1 MGRIA
6 KALGLQLPTL
16 AATPPPELTSA
27 AGAELVPIEAA
38 RLRRLVGD
46 ATRAAAYPSPLRAG
60 DLDPAAA
67 AAFGFSADTETVTR
81 REAMRVPA
89 VRRARAVIAGTIGAM
104 TWQCRRGH
112 DLIPRQL
119 VDQPSLDVTPQF
131 VWTWTVDDLF
141 FRGISWWRV
150 LTRDSQGY
158 PEHVERLAAERVT
171 VERNEGVVY
180 VDSERVP
187 DADLIRFDGP
197 DEGVL
202 EYGATT
208 LRTCLLL
215 EAAVRKFARL
225 DVPLGFL
232 RPAEGAQELS
242 GAAGTGNPDDP
253 EDDRSEIDVLL
264 DEWESAR
271 SRRSTAFLNR
281 AVEYETVMFDAARVQ
296 LAEARQHQAT
306 EVARLTNLP
315 PRYVNAPQ
323 ASGMTYSNTESDRRD
338 LLDTSLDQYVTAIAQ
353 RLSMPDVTPRGQRI
367 APDIFS
373 WLRGDTA
380 AVVEAGATA
389 IAAGVMGAEEV
400 RTEWLGLPARTS
412 TPTDPTDTVSE
423 TE

>member
-6 KALGLQLPTL
+6 RALGLEVPQLVT
-16 AATPPPELTSA
+16 AD
-27 AGAELVPIEAA
+27 AEVVSIEAG
-38 RLRRLVGD
+38 RLRRLVAD
-46 ATRAAAYPSPLRAG
+46 ATTAAAYPSPLRAG

-67 AAFGFSADTETVTR
+67 AAFGFSPDTETVTR

-89 VRRARAVIAGTIGAM
+89 VRRARAVIAGTIGGM

-112 DLIPRQL
+112 DLIDRQL
-119 VDQPSLDVTPQF
+119 LSQPDPNTTAQYVF
-131 VWTWTVDDLF
+131 TWTVDDLLF
-141 FRGISWWRV
+141 YGVSWWLV
-150 LTRDSQGY
+150 TDRDAEGF
-158 PEHVERLAAERVT
+158 PRHVERLVRERVR
-171 VERNEGVVY
+171 VEQSEGVVY
-180 VDSERVP
+180 VDGRRRDDRDV
-187 DADLIRFDGP
+187 IRFDGP

-208 LRTCLLL
+208 LKTCLLL

-242 GAAGTGNPDDP
+242 ATPGSGAPDDP
-253 EDDRSEIDVLL
+253 SDDRSEIDVLL
-264 DEWESAR
+264 DEWENAR

-281 AVEYETVMFDAARVQ
+281 AVEYETVMFDASRIE
-296 LAEARQHQAT
+296 LAAARQHQAA

-323 ASGMTYSNTESDRRD
+323 ASGMTYTNTESDRRD

-353 RLSMPDVTPRGQRI
+353 RLSMGDVTPRGQRV

-373 WLRGDTA
+373 WLRGDTRE
-380 AVVEAGATA
+380 VVEAGSTA
-389 IAAGVMGAEEV
+389 VAAGIMSPEEV
-400 RTEWLGLPARTS
+400 RTEWLGMPAGAPGVPAPAS
-412 TPTDPTDTVSE
+412 PDPSSE

>member
-6 KALGLQLPTL
+6 RAFGLEVPQLTT
-16 AATPPPELTSA
+16 ADA
-27 AGAELVPIEAA
+27 AGELVSIDAA
-38 RLRRLVGD
+38 RLRRLVSD
-46 ATRAAAYPSPLRAG
+46 ATKAAAYPSPLTRG

-67 AAFGFSADTETVTR
+67 AAFGFAPDTETVTR

-89 VRRARAVIAGTIGAM
+89 VRRARAIIAGTIGGM
-104 TWQCRRGH
+104 TWQCRRGY

-119 VDQPSLDVTPQF
+119 CSQPNPDTTAQY

-141 FRGISWWRV
+141 FNGVSWWRV
-150 LTRDSQGY
+150 LDRDGENY
-158 PEHVERLAAERVT
+158 PSMVERVVRERVRVDQSEGRVYIDGEHV
-171 VERNEGVVY
+171 
-180 VDSERVP
+180 P
-187 DADLIRFDGP
+187 DRDVIRFDGP

-242 GAAGTGNPDDP
+242 GEPGTGNPADPDDS
-253 EDDRSEIDVLL
+253 RSEIDVLL
-264 DEWESAR
+264 DEWEDAR
-271 SRRSTAFLNR
+271 ARRSTAFLNR

-296 LAEARQHQAT
+296 LAEARQQQAM

-323 ASGMTYSNTESDRRD
+323 ASGMTYTNTESDRRD
-338 LLDTSLDQYVTAIAQ
+338 LLDTSLDQYVTAISQ
-353 RLSMPDVTPRGQRI
+353 RLSMGDVTPRGQTV

-380 AVVEAGATA
+380 AVISAGAAA
-389 IAAGVMGAEEV
+389 IDAGVMSPEEV
-400 RTEWLGLPARTS
+400 RTEWLGMRGGAPGKPEAS
-412 TPTDPTDTVSE
+412 SPTEVSE
-423 TE
+423 

>member
-6 KALGLQLPTL
+6 RTFGLEVPQL
-16 AATPPPELTSA
+16 AIASA
-27 AGAELVPIEAA
+27 PAEVVSIEAG
-38 RLRRLVGD
+38 RLRRLVAD
-46 ATRAAAYPSPLRAG
+46 ATRAAAYPSPLRTG

-67 AAFGFSADTETVTR
+67 AAFGFAPDTETVTR

-112 DLIPRQL
+112 DLIPRTL
-119 VDQPSLDVTPQF
+119 CAQPNLDTTAQF
-131 VWTWTVDDLF
+131 VWTWTVDDLMF
-141 FRGISWWRV
+141 NGVSWWRV
-150 LTRDSQGY
+150 LTRDGDGY
-158 PEHVERLAAERVT
+158 PEHVERVVRERVR
-171 VERNEGVVY
+171 VDQSEGAVFI
-180 VDSERVP
+180 DGDRVP
-187 DADLIRFDGP
+187 DRDVIRFDGP

-232 RPAEGAQELS
+232 RPAEGAQEVS
-242 GAAGTGNPDDP
+242 GEPGTGNPGDP
-253 EDDRSEIDVLL
+253 EDDRSAIDVLL
-264 DEWESAR
+264 DEWEAAR
-271 SRRSTAFLNR
+271 AQRSTAFLNR
-281 AVEYETVMFDAARVQ
+281 AVEYETVQFDATKVQ

-353 RLSMPDVTPRGQRI
+353 RLSMGDVTPRGQVV

-373 WLRGDTA
+373 WLRGDTRDVIESGA
-380 AVVEAGATA
+380 AA
-389 IAAGVMGAEEV
+389 IAAGIMAPEEV
-400 RTEWLGLPARTS
+400 RTEWLGMAAGAP
-412 TPTDPTDTVSE
+412 TPPPVTAPQNQES
-423 TE
+423 